1 MKKIIILSL
10 MLAVMATGCTKLGSN
25 NAVKTLTLEE
35 AKAKA
40 VEFVNT
46 NLMQPGSTVS
56 IKEASEEDGMYKLV
70 INMSSGQEVTSYITK
85 DGKKFFPQV
94 MDIAEIEN
102 KNTNADQASA
112 QPQPVANA
120 PKSDNPKVELFVMS
134 FCPHGVIAA
143 NAMSPVAGLLGDK
156 ADINV
161 RYIASIEGDDINQV
175 KSLHGPIEG
184 IEDARQLCVL
194 NNYGQETY
202 WNYVD
207 EINEKCYPIYRNGDD
222 VYKACWQ
229 TAAKNAG
236 VNISKIDTCV
246 EKEGPSLIREED
258 KIAKSNGVSGSPT
271 LIINGAKINAARNP
285 EGYKAAICDA
295 YNNPPEECKIALSA
309 EGGAAEGGCN

>member
-1 MKKIIILSL
+1 
-10 MLAVMATGCTKLGSN
+10 
-25 NAVKTLTLEE
+25 
-35 AKAKA
+35 
-40 VEFVNT
+40 
-46 NLMQPGSTVS
+46 
-56 IKEASEEDGMYKLV
+56 MYKLV

-85 DGKKFFPQV
+85 DGTKFFPQV
-94 MDIAEIEN
+94 MDIAEVEG

-112 QPQPVANA
+112 QAPPVANA

-134 FCPHGVIAA
+134 FCPYGVIAA

-194 NNYGQETY
+194 SNYGQETY

-222 VYKACWQ
+222 VYKTCWQ

-246 EKEGPSLIREED
+246 ENEGPALIKKED
-258 KIAKSNGVSGSPT
+258 EIAKSNGVSGSPT
-271 LIINGAKINAARNP
+271 LIINGAKINAARSP

-309 EGGAAEGGCN
+309 EGGAADGGCN